1 MEWQV
6 GKEAKARLAILV
18 LPALK
23 VLPPSID
30 LTLAQPN
37 LDETARTVAH
47 TRQHHGE
54 THKAARTV
62 ACKKHVG
69 STLKQHTQGSKRHIR
84 QHT

>member
-37 LDETARTVAH
+37 LDETA
-47 TRQHHGE
+47 QH
-54 THKAARTV
+54 AR
-62 ACKKHVG
+62 
-69 STLKQHTQGSKRHIR
+69 
-84 QHT
+84 